1 VSQKS
6 ITLAAEENRKIHRE
20 HDDRDSWM
28 HYPED
33 KPIAVINKDIPSPEH
48 VSMPTIDSPSSKKP
62 APSANLSYSA
72 QKKQLRQEVRAQG
85 LTAPTANSSGR
96 KNWGAQRGEVQGGA
110 ANFYKEVKVC
120 GVCAQVYG
128 LLDQSRELLYLEE
141 EKKFEAEKVKS
152 LSDYTDHRDYHVTKD
167 HHLTGHHEHATEQ
180 MGEEGGGEKGVMRTR
195 LGRELFSLSLNNPLG
210 LDESTMPPQMGA
222 IDESGEDLETTFL
235 SPVKTKNGKAQFANS
250 MRSPSLPKP
259 RATWKDHVAHD
270 EDIGDYHKQDQA
282 EASGKKGKKNK
293 KTKKTPQKLSAAQ
306 QVKAKGNDPHFEV
319 LDDYLKGT
327 KRLQHTV
334 AGRKHSQL
342 TGGKEAQE
350 RLNAESNRYH
360 AKILIGDP
368 DKESAMRAKEALE
381 PSGYIVNWVEN
392 GADCVEMMQE
402 TSYDAILIERDMAV
416 MNSFDVA
423 KWTRDKEKKARID
436 NAKLRAQQNMT
447 KTSSFA
453 RASGTESDRQDIKVR
468 MDRESGCALIPIRMH

>member
-1 VSQKS
+1 
-6 ITLAAEENRKIHRE
+6 
-20 HDDRDSWM
+20 M
-28 HYPED
+28 HYPDD
-33 KPIAVINKDIPSPEH
+33 KPISVIIKDVPSPEH

-62 APSANLSYSA
+62 APSASLSYSA

-141 EKKFEAEKVKS
+141 EKKFEAEKVRS
-152 LSDYTDHRDYHVTKD
+152 LSDYTDHRDYHVSKD
-167 HHLTGHHEHATEQ
+167 HKVAGHHEHATEV

-210 LDESTMPPQMGA
+210 LDESTMPPQMDA
-222 IDESGEDLETTFL
+222 IDENSEDLETTFL

-270 EDIGDYHKQDQA
+270 EDIGDFHKEQIDSSSKKKRKDKSSKKA
-282 EASGKKGKKNK
+282 APKRSG
-293 KTKKTPQKLSAAQ
+293 AQ
-306 QVKAKGNDPHFEV
+306 QVMAKGNDPHFEV

-334 AGRKHSQL
+334 AGRKQVGL
-342 TGGKEAQE
+342 
-350 RLNAESNRYH
+350 L
-360 AKILIGDP
+360 
-368 DKESAMRAKEALE
+368 
-381 PSGYIVNWVEN
+381 GYIKRFITPRNSEQPSLTHPPSPPRRSLNSAVVRKPRIGSTQNPT
-392 GADCVEMMQE
+392 GIMRKYL
-402 TSYDAILIERDMAV
+402 SAIP
-416 MNSFDVA
+416 
-423 KWTRDKEKKARID
+423 TRNLRCEQR
-436 NAKLRAQQNMT
+436 KLLSPRGTLSTGWRTAQT
-447 KTSSFA
+447 
-453 RASGTESDRQDIKVR
+453 ASR
-468 MDRESGCALIPIRMH
+468 